1 MTLAAPTIHSPG
13 PLMQFPAR
21 IGRSNACV
29 RVQKSRLE
37 WSQVGRQWAIQMAPM
52 TTITA
57 VTLEPGPLK
66 SSLIISMTVGTAD
79 FSVESGTAEQA
90 RTLLMQLIAVA
101 AERSPVAVSVPPAAS
116 CSDSADD
123 MINLT
128 WMNDARTVDPLD
140 LEAEPARLL
149 GKERFQVFVAQIGR
163 RLAGDHRLVSEVL
176 ESIATNEPDLFATAS
191 DDAPLQR
198 RATAA
203 ANGARADAKA
213 EERTPKPPGREGNG
227 HG

>member
-1 MTLAAPTIHSPG
+1 MGRPRAAALRGAISRSSSVGSDFGRGLARLGQVVFGTGRDRGPLGMTLAAPTIHSPG

-90 RTLLMQLIAVA
+90 RTLLMQLIAAA
-101 AERSPVAVSVPPAAS
+101 AERSPVAASVPPAAS
-116 CSDSADD
+116 CSGSADD

-149 GKERFQVFVAQIGR
+149 GF
-163 RLAGDHRLVSEVL
+163 
-176 ESIATNEPDLFATAS
+176 
-191 DDAPLQR
+191 
-198 RATAA
+198 
-203 ANGARADAKA
+203 
-213 EERTPKPPGREGNG
+213 
-227 HG
+227 